1 MADSPKFTQRHI
13 FFDMDGTLVDS
24 QFAILDSLRLA
35 MKENGVR
42 EPDCLSMEFIGP
54 PIAEIVRTMDPEVSE
69 DALNGVVTS
78 FRRLY
83 DSAPERG
90 LVPYDGI
97 AELLLSLKNQGFT
110 LYVVTNK
117 PIKPTR
123 KILDYLGWDMFAR
136 VETPDSGPD
145 PAVKR
150 NKAES
155 IQAIIAEEGLNPA
168 DVLMVGDTFGDVRA
182 AHKAGVAAAAVLWG
196 YEKDKAGVSAEA
208 EFAVGLVKDLARLI
222 TKAN

>member
-42 EPDCLSMEFIGP
+42 EPDCLSMELIGP
-54 PIAEIVRTMDPEVSE
+54 PIAEIVRTIDPEVSE
-69 DALNGVVTS
+69 DALNGVVAS

-136 VETPDSGPD
+136 VVTPDSDPD

>member
-42 EPDCLSMEFIGP
+42 EPDCLSMELIGP
-54 PIAEIVRTMDPEVSE
+54 PIAEIVRTIDPEVSE

-136 VETPDSGPD
+136 VVTPDSGPD

-168 DVLMVGDTFGDVRA
+168 EVLMVGDTFGDVRA